1 MATTPSTIIV
11 IIKDKVNFPLK
22 MGVVVMKQLF
32 TYGVR
37 DIVVRNDKIVI
48 HLCYSPKDTTLK
60 KKFGALP
67 IEYMRT
73 RLENDEELKLFDK
86 ALKKFKFNLDEN
98 EIAIEQG
105 PPILSIEQSLTTAA
119 ASSSEPKPQQSSS
132 SSKKLSNNAFVFE
145 DDEFLIN

>member
-1 MATTPSTIIV
+1 MATTPSTIIIV

-37 DIVVRNDKIVI
+37 DI
-48 HLCYSPKDTTLK
+48 DTTLK

-73 RLENDEELKLFDK
+73 RLENDEELELFDK

-98 EIAIEQG
+98 EIAIKQG

-132 SSKKLSNNAFVFE
+132 SSSSSSKKLSNNIFVFE
-145 DDEFLIN
+145 DDEFLFN

>member
-1 MATTPSTIIV
+1 
-11 IIKDKVNFPLK
+11 
-22 MGVVVMKQLF
+22 
-32 TYGVR
+32 
-37 DIVVRNDKIVI
+37 
-48 HLCYSPKDTTLK
+48 
-60 KKFGALP
+60 
-67 IEYMRT
+67 MRT